1 MLCGMGGQSMMH
13 NYGQR
18 VDDNNLVSLHPHP
31 QNCGWES
38 KLQHHLLSGVV
49 IYHNSII
56 SKLGFLAI
64 SHQPHQVGF
73 VQHLSQS

>member
-1 MLCGMGGQSMMH
+1 MVNALMITI
-13 NYGQR
+13 
-18 VDDNNLVSLHPHP
+18 LFLFILIP

-38 KLQHHLLSGVV
+38 KFQPHLLSGVV